1 MKATILIINLI
12 FITLSSCNNNDNN
25 EFTPTLP
32 PITQTGENTFGCY
45 VDGKLLTPRDGT
57 SLYGGSADGMRLYSL
72 TDNSENNIYKE
83 IRVRDFKGESGGIL
97 RIHLDGIN
105 NYSIGEFT
113 INESN
118 CENSLSANNNT
129 NITLR
134 WYGKWYCSINNGGVI
149 NFSKVDNIG
158 NYAGTFSC
166 TLQNRDNPNDIIEIT
181 EGRFDI
187 YSPTLPNKNFP

>member
-25 EFTPTLP
+25 EFTPTS
-32 PITQTGENTFGCY
+32 QTGENTFGCY